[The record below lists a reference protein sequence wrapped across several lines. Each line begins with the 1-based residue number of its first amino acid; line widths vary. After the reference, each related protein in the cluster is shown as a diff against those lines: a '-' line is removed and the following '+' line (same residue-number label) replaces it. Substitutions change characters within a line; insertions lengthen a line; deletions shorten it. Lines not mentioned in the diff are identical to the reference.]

1 MAKVEYAFS
10 LKLQKNMTASEAHEA
25 CRDGELDDKTAFKC
39 CSEEC
44 SARITCVNMDKSPWQ
59 MRVREHFK
67 VYGEHSVNCTEI
79 MRSHNTDVKK
89 KRRELNE
96 APRIREDIIF
106 HIKRP
111 KRHSETKING
121 KNDDGRAQ
129 TSQTTSVRRTST
141 AGKDSERLQRKSNL
155 YLLSTLMRKY
165 IHAKKNNDLN
175 GLKVSLEL
183 FGKTYEYSLGTLFN
197 EISAVSINKEEAWK
211 TKVFYGK
218 AIIRKNSKN
227 EYWIN
232 FSYKFNNSDLDVKCS
247 IRKEIIDNS
256 HNKKGSVNNIE
267 NFLNKEA
274 YCFLLGS
281 VNITQKILY
290 INVQSLDHIACS
302 FDDVKKMSD
311 LMEDE

>member
-10 LKLQKNMTASEAHEA
+10 LKLQRIMTASEAHEA
-25 CRDGELDDKTAFKC
+25 WDNGELDDKTEFKC
-39 CSEEC
+39 CCQEC
-44 SARITCVNMDKSPWQ
+44 SARITCVNMDKEPWQ

-67 VYGEHSVNCTEI
+67 VYGEHSANCTEI
-79 MRSHNTDVKK
+79 MRPHNTDTKK
-89 KRRELNE
+89 KRTELKE
-96 APRIREDIIF
+96 APKIREEIIF
-106 HIKRP
+106 HLKRP

-121 KNDDGRAQ
+121 KNDDRRAQ
-129 TSQTTSVRRTST
+129 TSQITSLRGTST
-141 AGKDSERLQRKSNL
+141 AGKDSERPQRKSNFF
-155 YLLSTLMRKY
+155 LLSTLMRKY
-165 IHAKKNNDLN
+165 IHAKKKNDFN

-183 FGKTYEYSLGTLFN
+183 SGKTYEYSLGTLFN
-197 EISAVSINKEEAWK
+197 ELGAANIYKEEAWK

-232 FSYKFNNSDLDVKCS
+232 FSDKFNNSDLDVKCS

-256 HNKKGSVNNIE
+256 HNKTGSVHNIE
-267 NFLNKEA
+267 NFVNKEA
-274 YCFLLGS
+274 YCFLLGA
-281 VNITQKILY
+281 VNITQRTLY
-290 INVQSLDHIACS
+290 INIQSLDHIACS